1 MKLNYQLIK
10 EMCELQTEARVQ
22 IMTTNENDTPDT
34 NKLDEFIDQLEEMF
48 QSKSK
53 HADFDELKSDLEWIE
68 EYYEAKSWNDLTR
81 WLTNIDSSL
90 REFWS
95 NYMDNLQ
102 NKDNKN
108 INA

>member
-10 EMCELQTEARVQ
+10 DMCKLQVEARVQ
-22 IMTTNENDTPDT
+22 IMET
-34 NKLDEFIDQLEEMF
+34 KLNGIPKTDELDIFIEQLNEMF

-53 HADFDELKSDLEWIE
+53 YADFDELKSDLEWIK
-68 EYYEAKSWNDLTR
+68 EYREAGSWNDLTR

-95 NYMDNLQ
+95 SYMDAIQ
-102 NKDNKN
+102 NSKRDT
-108 INA
+108 